1 MESQDNE
8 GEGNRTA
15 AREYNK
21 GVQDFVK
28 TGQVKKKAREAADA
42 LDGPEATE
50 LRQAEEAGKKHSH
63 GEDPAL
69 KKGAKEVET
78 IKQQQHTGNHDRPG
92 QERAGNEE
100 LGGTRA
106 GKENVEHDK

>member
-1 MESQDNE
+1 MGSQANE

-28 TGQVKKKAREAADA
+28 TGQVEKKAREAADA
-42 LDGPEATE
+42 LDGPESTQ

-69 KKGAKEVET
+69 KQGAKV
-78 IKQQQHTGNHDRPG
+78 QRG
-92 QERAGNEE
+92 A
-100 LGGTRA
+100 
-106 GKENVEHDK
+106 